1 MLGQRSLNI
10 QTFTLLFP
18 LFQVCTW
25 NNWRTRFAATNV
37 NSNAKGKEEKEN
49 VQDS

>member
-25 NNWRTRFAATNV
+25 NNWRTLFAATDV
-37 NSNAKGKEEKEN
+37 NSIAKGKEKN